1 MAMLNHQ
8 MVILG
13 GMGWIW
19 MNIPW
24 GELFIIPLPPCSNVF
39 SGHHGVFFREPIP
52 QPGTKVKKRWR
63 GYSCDE
69 SNPWI
74 PGNQRPSTATMVPS
88 RDGSVNGEIRP
99 KKSWCTTV
107 PIRCRR
113 CPAIRRFLCFGW
125 RKLTP
130 NKIYGTS
137 GTRPVWKKK
146 TSHELGLYWF
156 LMNQI
161 FAENHN
167 HRFSIVFSYMK
178 YMAHM
183 VVFRPTVQPD
193 DGPKRVSLQ

>member
-1 MAMLNHQ
+1 MFFQ
-8 MVILG
+8 VTMVYFFGNPSPSLEPRSKSDG
-13 GMGWIW
+13 ED
-19 MNIPW
+19 IPATNPTR
-24 GELFIIPLPPCSNVF
+24 GSQGT
-39 SGHHGVFFREPIP
+39 SDRP
-52 QPGTKVKKRWR
+52 QR
-63 GYSCDE
+63 
-69 SNPWI
+69 PWSH
-74 PGNQRPSTATMVPS
+74 PATAPSTARSGRRSHGAP
-88 RDGSVNGEIRP
+88 P
-99 KKSWCTTV
+99 CH
-107 PIRCRR
+107 RCRR

-137 GTRPVWKKK
+137 GTRPVWKKNI
-146 TSHELGLYWF
+146 TWTGFILV